1 MSVLR
6 SIALGAVRSVRVLAS
21 TLVVVCFAWMTLAV
35 LAQVFGRYLFNYS
48 ISWTEETAR
57 FAQIWVVFMG
67 AGIAMRFGWHVAVDA
82 LAAMLPRGAARALSV
97 LIAAGGLW
105 FLAVVVLGSLPLLEL
120 GWTFETSPVLLIPM
134 WIVYLCIPI
143 GAVYFGLEIVLS
155 VVTRWRDPFGA
166 RKGTRAAEA
175 GP

>member
-6 SIALGAVRSVRVLAS
+6 SIVRGARVLAS
-21 TLVVVCFAWMTLAV
+21 TLVVVCFAYMILAV

-82 LAAMLPRGAARALSV
+82 LAAMLPRGVARALSV
-97 LIAAGGLW
+97 LIAAGCLW
-105 FLAVVVLGSLPLLEL
+105 FLGVVVLGSLPLLEL
-120 GWTFETSPVLLIPM
+120 GWLFETSPVLLTPM

-143 GAVYFGLEIVLS
+143 GALYFGLEIVLS
-155 VVTRWRDPFGA
+155 VVERWGDPFGA
-166 RKGTRAAEA
+166 RKGGGAEA
-175 GP
+175 ET